1 MVIKKQ
7 NQYIKKRVMRNS
19 LIYTLILGVIVAS
32 CGQAPVN
39 ADLAALQSTRD
50 SLKTV
55 LASINAEI
63 EALDTT
69 ETERLPIVTAS
80 KVSIEDFVHK
90 VEVPGTVETDQN
102 SLVTAEASGLITKIY
117 VKEGQKVSKGQT
129 LASIDAE
136 ILAANLAELRTSLD
150 MAEYMLAKQ
159 EELRNKGVGVEV
171 EYEQAKNQKLS
182 LEKRISTLQ
191 SQKGKTTVKA
201 PFSGIIDDIFVN
213 EGEMAAPQVPLMRIV
228 NNSTVTINASMA
240 ENLLSKVDEGTPVE
254 MTFPAMNDTTIV
266 SNVTYKGN
274 YIDPTNRT
282 FRIQIEIK
290 NNKLLLPNQFAKVN
304 VTDFSRKDAIVVDAE
319 AILQDTR
326 NNNYLYKITKI
337 EGTESYA
344 VEKVM
349 VNVVKKYQSR
359 VCVEGDLSKDDLI
372 VLKGAKGITESDN
385 VTLQ

>member
-50 SLKTV
+50 SLKSV